1 MAMFGSSG
9 PSENELV
16 LLSLHGKIGQWWES
30 NAPERKFAGSLEL
43 NGEKITLCLSI
54 QSETP
59 DHPFSLDSDPR
70 VAICGWIAGKAIT
83 LIQCVVIHEN
93 SNERGDIGYSAH
105 ITIRPEF
112 VLVGRH
118 HADPDGKYSLISFT
132 TNEVHK
138 VFQVHPLKRIEPKWE
153 VLSAALTADAK
164 MSSEEF
170 RHSQFALVELPNL
183 NFFQSNIAGIN
194 GTISYQFSVS
204 HSFDRQRGD
213 TATYWPRLVMELR
226 EPVSLFRLLRHARQS
241 THLLSLISISPNYG
255 LDIEVSQD
263 AHCPESWKAF
273 QNGKKR
279 TQEPSE
285 LHDWEVL
292 VRYPDHQELYPGLWS
307 RWFET
312 RKDHAVPRWLFQLSL
327 EQGQR
332 FDINRFLNVMQC
344 LEILTKLYTDGTL
357 VDKAAFNTFCDIV
370 EREAARHLDSSS
382 FALVTRKLRE
392 ENRPPL
398 AARLRSLVS
407 RLDDHVLRW
416 LLGKELQALDLAVK
430 ARNYFTHYGDLSV
443 SKLDLIEQNLG
454 LLTCKMSALY
464 VVLELDILGIP
475 PSAYLSGE
483 RMGLPWM
490 MRWAA
495 ERHVLS
501 AN

>member
-1 MAMFGSSG
+1 MTMFGTSG
-9 PSENELV
+9 PSDNELA

-43 NGEKITLCLSI
+43 DGEKMALCLSI
-54 QSETP
+54 QSETS
-59 DHPFSLDSDPR
+59 DHPFNLESDPR
-70 VAICGWIAGKAIT
+70 VAICGWVAGKAIT
-83 LIQCVVIHEN
+83 LIQCVVIHES
-93 SNERGDIGYSAH
+93 SNERDDIGCSAR
-105 ITIRPEF
+105 ITIRPEL
-112 VLVGRH
+112 VLMGRH
-118 HADPDGKYSLISFT
+118 HADPDGKFSVIGFT

-138 VFQVHPLKRIEPKWE
+138 VFRVHPLKRIEPKRE

-170 RHSQFALVELPNL
+170 RRSQFALVELPNL
-183 NFFQSNIAGIN
+183 NCFQSDIGGIN

-204 HSFDRQRGD
+204 HSFDRERGD
-213 TATYWPRLVMELR
+213 TATYRPRLVMELR
-226 EPVSLFRLLRHARQS
+226 EPISLFRLLRHARQS
-241 THLLSLISISPNYG
+241 THLLSLISMSPNFG

-263 AHCPESWKAF
+263 VHYPEGWKAF

-279 TQEPSE
+279 RPEPSD

-292 VRYPDHQELYPGLWS
+292 VRYPDHQELYRGLWS

-312 RKDHAVPRWLFQLSL
+312 RKDHAVPRWLFQSSL

-344 LEILTKLYTDGTL
+344 LEILSKLYTDGAL
-357 VDKAAFNTFCDIV
+357 IDKAAFNTFCDIV
-370 EREAARHLDSSS
+370 EAEAARHLDSGSLKL
-382 FALVTRKLRE
+382 AARKLRQ

-398 AARLRSLVS
+398 VARLRSLVS
-407 RLDDHVLRW
+407 RLDDKVLRW
-416 LLGKELQALDLAVK
+416 LLGEKLQALDLAVK
-430 ARNYFTHYGDLSV
+430 ARNYFTHYGDLSA
-443 SKLDLIEQNLG
+443 SKRDLIEQNLG

-464 VVLELDILGIP
+464 VVLELDILGLP

-483 RMGLPWM
+483 RIGLPWM

-495 ERHVLS
+495 ERHVPS
-501 AN
+501 